1 MTNRIRTILVAAAVM
16 ALPGMASA
24 QDRTLNVGYT
34 DIGAVIGLGNI
45 GEAGFAIGGRFE
57 RIIRELPELG
67 TGTVGLQVSADMY
80 TYDWGTNSAYTFRYI
95 PIGVTGNY
103 HFNLEN
109 KKLVPFV
116 GVGLGYSILS
126 CSYDDDN
133 VFGIDLC
140 PNSGIYFIGKAGAR
154 YFFSEKMALYG
165 DVGAGAATLNIGL
178 VFKVR

>member
-1 MTNRIRTILVAAAVM
+1 MTNRIRSFLVAAAVV
-16 ALPGMASA
+16 ALPSMASA

-45 GEAGFAIGGRFE
+45 GDAGVAIGGRFE

-67 TGTVGLQVSADMY
+67 TGTIGLQLSADVY
-80 TYDWGTNSAYTFRYI
+80 SYGDTYTFRYI
-95 PIGVTGNY
+95 PIGATANY

-126 CSYDDDN
+126 CSYDDEDF
-133 VFGIDLC
+133 FGIDLC

-154 YFFSEKMALYG
+154 YFFNEKMALYG

-178 VFKVR
+178 TFKLR